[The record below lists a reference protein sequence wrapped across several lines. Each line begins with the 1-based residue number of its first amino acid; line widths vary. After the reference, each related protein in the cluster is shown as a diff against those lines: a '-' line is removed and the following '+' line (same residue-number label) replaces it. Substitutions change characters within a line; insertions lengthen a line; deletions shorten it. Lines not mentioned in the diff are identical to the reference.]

1 MDRIATGT
9 MVEAAMCYQA
19 NNDEPATYREYTEL
33 PLVAALSE
41 QWDRLLQSTTCNQA
55 FSSAAWFLSACNAD
69 SSFSPCV
76 IAAWCGSQLV
86 GILPLVQI
94 SGAARAEFASPSD
107 YNDII
112 ARPEDNLTIEGML
125 DYALGLGKTLSLKHL
140 RLDSNCYRA
149 VAHARPDLA
158 EKRFQIDRKCF
169 YINLHAS
176 YDDYLDS
183 RSKKLRA
190 DLRRC
195 ERRAHEDGLAVVAL
209 SPEDF
214 SPELLP
220 EVFLSL
226 NFARFREE
234 SGFRRPARQAFVRAA
249 FPEVFRQ
256 GRLKPFAL
264 TAGGKV
270 IALDICLV
278 GPRGLG
284 AWNGG
289 FLPEAEE
296 YAPGKLLVAE
306 ELRHCFA
313 LGVEEYDWLQGQ
325 DSYKTRWATGSRV
338 TGRFDFEPGLALHE
352 I

>member
-1 MDRIATGT
+1 MS
-9 MVEAAMCYQA
+9 YPA
-19 NNDEPATYREYTEL
+19 NNDAPVTYREYTEL

-41 QWDRLLQSTTCNQA
+41 QWDRLLQSTTCNRA

-69 SSFSPCV
+69 SSISPCV
-76 IAAWCGSQLV
+76 VVAWCGSQLV
-86 GILPLVQI
+86 GILPLVEL
-94 SGAARAEFASPSD
+94 SGTGKAEFATPSD

-112 ARPEDNLTIEGML
+112 ARREDNLIIEGML
-125 DYALGLGKTLSLKHL
+125 DYALRLGKTLSLKHL

-149 VAHARPDLA
+149 VAHARPDLV
-158 EKRFQIDRKCF
+158 EKQFQIDRKCF
-169 YINLHAS
+169 YIDLHTS
-176 YDDYLDS
+176 YDDYVAS

-190 DLRRC
+190 DLRRH
-195 ERRAHEDGLAVVAL
+195 ERKARQDGLAVIAL

-220 EVFLSL
+220 EIFLSL

-270 IALDICLV
+270 IALDICLA

-306 ELRHCFA
+306 ELRHSFA
-313 LGVEEYDWLQGQ
+313 SGMEEYDWLQGQ
-325 DSYKTRWATGSRV
+325 DTYKTRWATGSRS
-338 TGRFDFEPGLALHE
+338 TGRFEFKPGVALSG